1 MPCGSS
7 RRTGCSSARARRP
20 TPAAWRPR
28 HWRCSRTPAA
38 TRGASS
44 TPRSG
49 SRPSCATST
58 RAAPRPP
65 RSTGGPATTSSVP
78 TSPASSRWP
87 TRCWPRVSSDRRGRA
102 TMTGEPGAPDAAPVD
117 VYAAYPASP
126 VPGAGAYPGDTDGEV
141 YPELRRRRPRRTGLG
156 DRRFRPPEP
165 APAPEPA
172 EQPAAAKA
180 QPDSAPAQRPSQDRA
195 GGEPARRRRLPLGQS
210 VLLLTVGVAVGLVIG
225 LGVGGPAP
233 DDWSRADGARDNP
246 FPTGTAVVLEDYEVR
261 LGEPAT
267 VLPLRPDAKAAP
279 PTGAVTFVVDGRPVH
294 EPVTLDRRGRA
305 TMMLH
310 KLEKGL
316 HRVRAEYGG
325 G

>member
-1 MPCGSS
+1 
-7 RRTGCSSARARRP
+7 
-20 TPAAWRPR
+20 
-28 HWRCSRTPAA
+28 
-38 TRGASS
+38 
-44 TPRSG
+44 
-49 SRPSCATST
+49 
-58 RAAPRPP
+58 
-65 RSTGGPATTSSVP
+65 
-78 TSPASSRWP
+78 
-87 TRCWPRVSSDRRGRA
+87 
-102 TMTGEPGAPDAAPVD
+102 MTGEPGAPDAAPVD

-165 APAPEPA
+165 APVPEPA
-172 EQPAAAKA
+172 ERPAAAKA

-261 LGEPAT
+261 LGEPREAWAEIEERNAYNEPPAAGSEYYIVPVT
-267 VLPLRPDAKAAP
+267 VGYGGD
-279 PTGAVTFVVDGRPVH
+279 DEGRPWDDIRVEFVAGRSYAESCGLVPDDLMEATWQRPLDPGGTVRGNVCVAVPAGAEGVWAVREGDGDRVH
-294 EPVTLDRRGRA
+294 FVARDR
-305 TMMLH
+305 
-310 KLEKGL
+310 
-316 HRVRAEYGG
+316 EY
-325 G
+325 